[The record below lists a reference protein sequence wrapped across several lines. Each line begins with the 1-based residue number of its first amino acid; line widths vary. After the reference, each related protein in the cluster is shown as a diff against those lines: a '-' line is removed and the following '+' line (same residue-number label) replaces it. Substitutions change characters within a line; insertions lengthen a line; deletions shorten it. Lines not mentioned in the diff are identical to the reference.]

1 MRLTAKISN
10 IGPVPLPNA
19 RCHLS
24 FEPPPKHRRQIAEDE
39 ISWTF
44 VSGHV
49 KQEGEG
55 EGSNIASLF
64 DNPLTL
70 QPSTQYIQ
78 VVDIKSKAPMQYN
91 GILEIN
97 FSAMDEQ
104 PIQEKHRFGIYLLDQ
119 VSAYTLGSED
129 QGLMCVCL
137 IDAEITGC
145 RNTDGCHCS
154 SVLLALVFT
163 SHSRD

>member
-1 MRLTAKISN
+1 MRIGKYNEYVKIAFMLCSPWLYVASEINSTPSGVRLTAKISN

-24 FEPPPKHRRQIAEDE
+24 FEPPPKHQRQIAEDE
-39 ISWTF
+39 IAWTF
-44 VSGHV
+44 VSGYV
-49 KQEGEG
+49 MNEGGNGEG
-55 EGSNIASLF
+55 EGSTIPSLF
-64 DNPLTL
+64 DTPLTL

-104 PIQEKHRFGIYLLDQ
+104 PIQEKHQFGIYLLDQ
-119 VSAYTLGSED
+119 VSALYNLD
-129 QGLMCVCL
+129 
-137 IDAEITGC
+137 
-145 RNTDGCHCS
+145 
-154 SVLLALVFT
+154 
-163 SHSRD
+163 